1 MQRLPLIYVDVP
13 ALRPGTLGAYVLA
26 FLSTA
31 VATALRIAIDP
42 YVEGFQYII
51 FVPAVMITTLISGF
65 GAGLFARAQQAAIAF
80 FILPFARRCQPQP
93 GVA

>member
-1 MQRLPLIYVDVP
+1 M
-13 ALRPGTLGAYVLA
+13 A

-51 FVPAVMITTLISGF
+51 FVPEVMITTLISGF
-65 GAGLFARAQQAAIAF
+65 GAGLFCIVLSRLRLPAVANPARGCLMKRF
-80 FILPFARRCQPQP
+80 RSP
-93 GVA
+93 GGELIDYRNGSC

>member
-1 MQRLPLIYVDVP
+1 
-13 ALRPGTLGAYVLA
+13 LA

-51 FVPAVMITTLISGF
+51 FVPEVMITTLISGF
-65 GAGLFARAQQAAIAF
+65 GAGLFCIVLSR
-80 FILPFARRCQPQP
+80 L
-93 GVA
+93 

>member
-1 MQRLPLIYVDVP
+1 
-13 ALRPGTLGAYVLA
+13 LA

-65 GAGLFARAQQAAIAF
+65 GAGLFCIVRSRLRSRSSSYLLPAVANPARGCLMKRF
-80 FILPFARRCQPQP
+80 RSP
-93 GVA
+93 GGELIDYRNGSC